1 MPSNGSHSAMARPGS
16 SGQPEPYRTLELADT
31 GVCLLGHFTQHPH
44 LKTGRHPGPGLWW
57 TQWVNA
63 CESHWATA
71 LVPTRCPQE
80 AQHAPPWRL
89 QSQPALRNGEHPTE
103 PEGVVMASR
112 CESPPL
118 VPGVHTNAQ
127 ALMSQLASQPAA
139 QNRVCARRNLCC
151 FLHRGIHSRLSGAP
165 ETILPPLSL
174 TLFHHP

>member
-1 MPSNGSHSAMARPGS
+1 MQVKQGAVLLAQGMAG
-16 SGQPEPYRTLELADT
+16 LELRAQQSD
-31 GVCLLGHFTQHPH
+31 VL
-44 LKTGRHPGPGLWW
+44 
-57 TQWVNA
+57 
-63 CESHWATA
+63 
-71 LVPTRCPQE
+71 QE
-80 AQHAPPWRL
+80 AQHAPPWRV

-139 QNRVCARRNLCC
+139 QNRACARRNLCC
-151 FLHRGIHSRLSGAP
+151 FLHHGRHSRLSGAP